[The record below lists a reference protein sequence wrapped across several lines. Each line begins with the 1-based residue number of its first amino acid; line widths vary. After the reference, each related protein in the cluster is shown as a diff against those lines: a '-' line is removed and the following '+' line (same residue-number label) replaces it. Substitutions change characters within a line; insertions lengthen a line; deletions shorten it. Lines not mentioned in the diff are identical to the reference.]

1 MATFCFVKIYFR
13 NSKFTRSK
21 LILIIM
27 KLLSKLIILVLAT
40 FFCVNVQAKDG
51 HKIEIKIK
59 DYDAE
64 YCFLTG
70 YYGNKKYV
78 IKDTLFRTKKG
89 LYVAEG
95 EESLATGLYAV
106 LLPPKNL
113 PFELM
118 ISSENDQHFSI
129 ESDTTELIKNLKI
142 KGSEENAAFY
152 DYLRFRGEK
161 NQALSELQKQGEGEE
176 NEKKKQKLGD
186 KISALKDEIKQYE
199 QDYISKHQ
207 GWLSTAMIKASIDV
221 KVPDSAEKMT
231 EEEESKYRMYYYRNH
246 YFDNL
251 DFSDDRLL
259 RSPVYFNK
267 IDFFL
272 NKLTYQVPDSLTKSV
287 DYILE
292 KARANDKLYR
302 YTVFEMASRYGNS
315 KVIGMDA
322 VFVHIVENYVKG
334 KTFDDVDEDNVAK
347 IIKTAREFKPL
358 LIGKKAPN
366 ITMQTL
372 DGEDIQLYDMDADY
386 TVLYIWDPKC
396 GHCKKMAPKV
406 VEFYEN
412 YKDKGVE
419 VFAICTK
426 DKEREQC
433 MEFIESKNFGAF
445 TNVLAMT
452 NQQLYYRLKY
462 RIKSTPIIYVLDKD
476 KTIKMKNIGAQHLP
490 QVMDAIMNDELN

>member
-1 MATFCFVKIYFR
+1 MIKLF
-13 NSKFTRSK
+13 SK
-21 LILIIM
+21 LIVF
-27 KLLSKLIILVLAT
+27 VLAA

-70 YYGNKKYV
+70 YYGNKKYI
-78 IKDTLFRTKKG
+78 IKDTLFRSKKG
-89 LYVAEG
+89 LYVIQGDEP
-95 EESLATGLYAV
+95 LATGLYAI
-106 LLPPKNL
+106 LLPPQNL

-118 ISSENDQHFSI
+118 ISSKDDQHFSI
-129 ESDTTELIKNLKI
+129 ESDTTDLIKNLKI
-142 KGSEENAAFY
+142 KGSDENSAFY
-152 DYLRFRGEK
+152 DYLKFTGEK
-161 NQALSELQKQGEGEE
+161 RLEISALQKEGASEAD
-176 NEKKKQKLGD
+176 EKKKEKIVD
-186 KISALKDEIKQYE
+186 KVSALKAAIDQY
-199 QDYISKHQ
+199 QNDYISKHK
-207 GWLSTAMIKASIDV
+207 GWLSASMLKASVDV
-221 KVPDSAEKMT
+221 KVPDPDEKMT

-272 NKLTYQVPDSLTKSV
+272 NKLTYQIPDSLNKSV

-302 YTVFEMASRYGNS
+302 YTVFEMVSRYGNS
-315 KVIGMDA
+315 KVVGMDA
-322 VFVHIVENYVKG
+322 VFVHIVEKYVQG
-334 KTFDDVDEDNVAK
+334 QTFEDIDEDNVAK

-358 LIGKKAPN
+358 LIGKKAPD

-372 DGEDIQLYDMDADY
+372 DGQDIKLYDMDADY

-396 GHCKKMAPKV
+396 GHCKKMAPKM

-426 DKEREQC
+426 DKEKEQC

-452 NQQLYYRLKY
+452 NQQLYYRLRY
-462 RIKSTPIIYVLDKD
+462 RIKTTPIIYVLDKD

-490 QVMDAIMNDELN
+490 DVMDAIMKE

>member
-1 MATFCFVKIYFR
+1 MIKLF
-13 NSKFTRSK
+13 SK
-21 LILIIM
+21 LIV
-27 KLLSKLIILVLAT
+27 LVSAA

-70 YYGNKKYV
+70 YYGNKKYI

-89 LYVAEG
+89 LYVIEG
-95 EESLATGLYAV
+95 DEPLNTGLYAI

-129 ESDTTELIKNLKI
+129 ESDTSNLIKNLKI
-142 KGSEENAAFY
+142 KGSDENSAFY
-152 DYLRFRGEK
+152 DYLRFTGEK
-161 NQALSELQKQGEGEE
+161 RLEIDALQKEGAAETD
-176 NEKKKQKLGD
+176 EKKKQKITDNVSTLKTAID
-186 KISALKDEIKQYE
+186 KYQN
-199 QDYISKHQ
+199 DYINQHKD
-207 GWLSTAMIKASIDV
+207 WLSASMLKASLEV
-221 KVPDSAEKMT
+221 KVPDPVEEMT

-272 NKLTYQVPDSLTKSV
+272 NKLTYPIPDSLNNAV
-287 DYILE
+287 DFILE

-302 YTVFEMASRYGNS
+302 YTVFEMVSRYGNS
-315 KVIGMDA
+315 KVVGMDA
-322 VFVHIVENYVKG
+322 VFVHIVENYVQG
-334 KTFDDVDEDNVAK
+334 QSFEDIDEDNVAK

-372 DGEDIQLYDMDADY
+372 DGQDIKLYDIDADY
-386 TVLYIWDPKC
+386 TVMYIWDPKC
-396 GHCKKMAPKV
+396 GHCKKMAPKM

-426 DKEREQC
+426 DKEKEQC

-452 NQQLYYRLKY
+452 NQQLYYRLRY
-462 RIKSTPIIYVLDKD
+462 RVKSTPIIYILDKN
-476 KTIKMKNIGAQHLP
+476 KNIKMKNIGAEHLP
-490 QVMDAIMNDELN
+490 DVMDAIMSE